1 MSDLY
6 TVVVGEKGQI
16 TVPAEL
22 RKKYGITKGAVI
34 LVEDTGSKFSLVPT
48 VVIPKYEFDWVE
60 EDNLAEKDIKA
71 GRVKRYSSSEYLNE
85 LENRI
90 NQQENLLSKETPGG
104 KSITD
109 SKTSPTKQAKTGRT
123 TSE

>member
-1 MSDLY
+1 MSDIY

-34 LVEDTGSKFSLVPT
+34 LVEDTGNKFSLVPT

-60 EDNLAEKDIKA
+60 EDYLAEKDIKT

-90 NQQENLLSKETPGG
+90 SQQEKLLSKETLGG
-104 KSITD
+104 KAIKN
-109 SKTSPTKQAKTGRT
+109 SKTSPTKKAKPGYSV
-123 TSE
+123 SE

>member
-1 MSDLY
+1 MSDFY

-34 LVEDTGSKFSLVPT
+34 LVEDTGNKFSLVPT
-48 VVIPKYEFDWVE
+48 VVFPKYEFDWDE
-60 EDNLAEKDIKA
+60 EDKLAEKDIKA
-71 GRVKRYSSSEYLNE
+71 GRLKRYASTEYLKE

-90 NQQENLLSKETPGG
+90 NHQEKLLSKETSGG
-104 KSITD
+104 KPIKD
-109 SKTSPTKQAKTGRT
+109 SKSSPTKKAKTRST

>member
-22 RKKYGITKGAVI
+22 RKKYGISKGAVL
-34 LVEDTGSKFSLVPT
+34 LVEDSGNKFSLVPT
-48 VVIPKYEFDWVE
+48 VVIPKYEFDWIE
-60 EDNLAEKDIKA
+60 EDKLAEKDIKT
-71 GRVKRYSSSEYLNE
+71 GRVKRYSSSEYLNA

-90 NQQENLLSKETPGG
+90 NQQEKLLSKETPGG
-104 KSITD
+104 KAVTAL
-109 SKTSPTKQAKTGRT
+109 KTKPTKKAKTVRT

>member
-1 MSDLY
+1 MGDLY

-34 LVEDTGSKFSLVPT
+34 LIEDTGNKFSLVPT
-48 VVIPKYEFDWVE
+48 IVIPKYEFDWVE

-90 NQQENLLSKETPGG
+90 NQQEKLLSKETPGG
-104 KSITD
+104 KAITD
-109 SKTSPTKQAKTGRT
+109 SKTSPTKNLPPTLP
-123 TSE
+123 